1 MAQTMTARAPLEDLY
16 RLPLWG
22 APDPRFRKCLR
33 ISAGL
38 GLLVLLV
45 ALLTPR
51 RAVEI
56 TDVEEV
62 PERFAKLILEE
73 PKAPAAPPRVVVPTA
88 PEVVMETKPESVPK
102 PKPVPKDV
110 GQRRQTPTPVPQ
122 DRGQVG
128 REKAQ
133 QEVASQLTEVK
144 ESLSSV
150 LDDVTAALASTD
162 TGAEPTRTPQRR
174 RTRSGRSATQMA
186 GVGAG
191 VPKVDAPVQGSSIS
205 GSGAAIAIESI
216 RSVADG
222 GSSSSAD
229 RSSNGTV
236 GQSEY
241 RSDSSLLAVV
251 RKYSPGIQFCYDNE
265 LKKTP
270 GLGGKLVV
278 SITVTPS
285 GRVSEASIVTDTV
298 RSAGL
303 TSCAMAQIETW
314 KFPAIP
320 EGTVTFQAPFIFTP
334 PE

>member
-1 MAQTMTARAPLEDLY
+1 MARTMAVRAPLQDFY

-22 APDPRFRKCLR
+22 SPDPRFRTCLK
-33 ISAGL
+33 ISCGI
-38 GLLVLLV
+38 GVVVLIA
-45 ALLTPR
+45 ALSTPR

-73 PKAPAAPPRVVVPTA
+73 PKAPPAPPRALAKAPEAVLEAKVDVVP
-88 PEVVMETKPESVPK
+88 EPK
-102 PKPVPKDV
+102 VTPQPV
-110 GQRRQTPTPVPQ
+110 GQRRQTTAPVPEM
-122 DRGQVG
+122 RGQAG
-128 REKAQ
+128 RAKAQ
-133 QEVASQLTEVK
+133 QEVAAQLTDVK
-144 ESLSSV
+144 EELASV

-162 TGAEPTRTPQRR
+162 TGARPERTPSRR
-174 RTRSGRSATQMA
+174 RTRSGRSASQVA
-186 GVGAG
+186 GVGPA
-191 VPKVDAPVQGSSIS
+191 APSIDSSVLASSLS

-216 RSVADG
+216 GALTAG
-222 GSSSSAD
+222 GSPSASD
-229 RSSNGTV
+229 RSSDGTV

-241 RSDSSLLAVV
+241 RSDSSLLAIV

-265 LKKTP
+265 LKKVP

-278 SITVTPS
+278 SITVSPA
-285 GRVSEASIVTDTV
+285 GRVTDASIVSDSV

-303 TSCAMAQIETW
+303 SSCALAQIESW

-334 PE
+334 PK

>member
-1 MAQTMTARAPLEDLY
+1 MAQMMTVRAPLDDLY

-22 APDPRFRKCLR
+22 APDPRFRRCLQ
-33 ISAGL
+33 ISGGIGL
-38 GLLVLLV
+38 FVLLV
-45 ALLTPR
+45 ALFTPR

-56 TDVEEV
+56 TTVEEI
-62 PERFAKLILEE
+62 PERFARLILEE
-73 PKAPAAPPRVVVPTA
+73 PKAPAAPPRVVAPTA
-88 PEVVMETKPESVPK
+88 PEIVMETKPESVPK
-102 PKPVPKDV
+102 PKEIPKDV
-110 GQRRQTPTPVPQ
+110 GQRRQTPAPVPQ

-128 REKAQ
+128 RQKAQ

-162 TGAEPTRTPQRR
+162 TGAQPTHEPQRR

-216 RSVADG
+216 GSVSDG
-222 GSSSSAD
+222 GPSSTSD

-241 RSDSSLLAVV
+241 RSDQSLLAVV

-265 LKKTP
+265 LKKAP

-278 SITVTPS
+278 SITVTPT
-285 GRVSEASIVTDTV
+285 GRVSDASIVTDSV

-303 TSCAMAQIETW
+303 TSCALAQIQSW
-314 KFPAIP
+314 KFPEIP